1 MKNKKPTLI
10 DHNLLA
16 IHKRIGEKLLQN
28 PNLIEKV
35 EDKLETRF
43 KSNLIYRSIYLDWW
57 AVLELKDDINSLVAQ
72 LCVQSEQMNKLR
84 RYSPFVGILSESERE
99 AFFNQLENNDN
110 I

>member
-1 MKNKKPTLI
+1 M
-10 DHNLLA
+10 
-16 IHKRIGEKLLQN
+16 
-28 PNLIEKV
+28 
-35 EDKLETRF
+35 
-43 KSNLIYRSIYLDWW
+43 
-57 AVLELKDDINSLVAQ
+57 LELKDDINSLVAQ